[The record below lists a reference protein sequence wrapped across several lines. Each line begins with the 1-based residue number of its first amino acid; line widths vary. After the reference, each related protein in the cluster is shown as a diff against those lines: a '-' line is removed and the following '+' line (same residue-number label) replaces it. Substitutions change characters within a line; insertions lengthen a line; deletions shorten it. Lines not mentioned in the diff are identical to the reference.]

1 MERVRDRAEEKRK
14 RVQAR
19 RDSERVERETQVR
32 RREERRVAWP
42 WVRAR
47 LVVERVKASMDW
59 EERKRVWREKRDREE
74 AEGQEEAQRTK
85 RVRVGEN
92 MAEPE
97 LANISNREHKRRA
110 TEFAQVE
117 GAYARDGAGPG
128 QKRKDRE
135 MGSAEGGEEHK
146 FKKVHVAAAGERVM
160 ERLAGI
166 AKGDG

>member
-1 MERVRDRAEEKRK
+1 MQRA
-14 RVQAR
+14 AGGR
-19 RDSERVERETQVR
+19 RRLRRRRAWRRRRGTSAAAAAACVR
-32 RREERRVAWP
+32 RVG
-42 WVRAR
+42 
-47 LVVERVKASMDW
+47 VKASADW
-59 EERKRVWREKRDREE
+59 EERKRIWREKRDREE

-97 LANISNREHKRRA
+97 LANISNREHKRKA
-110 TEFAQVE
+110 TAFAQVD

-135 MGSAEGGEEHK
+135 VGSAEGGEEHK